1 MMNLTSKYVIFFLLY
16 GPSSISFCVVKALEE
31 LKKGFFMNGQLKII
45 QQVLIEC
52 LVFIIID
59 RYYYSFLKTKLL

>member
-1 MMNLTSKYVIFFLLY
+1 
-16 GPSSISFCVVKALEE
+16 
-31 LKKGFFMNGQLKII
+31 MNGQLKII